1 MIVVSDLRK
10 AFRDAD
16 GMVLDG
22 ISFALEDGDTL
33 SVIGP
38 SGCGKTTLL
47 YLLAGLASPTGG
59 RVAVGGREVT
69 GADGRT
75 AFILQDFGLFPWK
88 TVRENVE
95 LGLRIR
101 RAPAGD
107 RTATATAL
115 MEELGLSGLDRRY
128 PAQLS
133 GGQKQRVAV
142 ARALAVAPDIILM
155 DEPFSALDAITREQL
170 QNAMVDMWR
179 RKGISYVIVTHSVE
193 EAVML
198 GRRILV
204 LTDRPTVAKAWVDNR
219 DFGRPG
225 FRTHDR
231 YFDRIREVRGIMEA

>member
-1 MIVVSDLRK
+1 VPAGLIRK
-10 AFRDAD
+10 KVED
-16 GMVLDG
+16 
-22 ISFALEDGDTL
+22 ILERRG
-33 SVIGP
+33 
-38 SGCGKTTLL
+38 
-47 YLLAGLASPTGG
+47 LAG
-59 RVAVGGREVT
+59 
-69 GADGRT
+69 
-75 AFILQDFGLFPWK
+75 FGPE
-88 TVRENVE
+88 RN
-95 LGLRIR
+95 G
-101 RAPAGD
+101 
-107 RTATATAL
+107 
-115 MEELGLSGLDRRY
+115 
-128 PAQLS
+128 QLS

-142 ARALAVAPDIILM
+142 ARALAIAPDIILM